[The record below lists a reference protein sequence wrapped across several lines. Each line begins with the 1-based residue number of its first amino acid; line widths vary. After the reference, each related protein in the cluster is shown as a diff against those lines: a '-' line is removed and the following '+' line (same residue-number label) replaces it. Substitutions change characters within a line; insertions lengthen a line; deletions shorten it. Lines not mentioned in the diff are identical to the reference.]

1 MHIVI
6 PVLLLL
12 AIIFGPSWWVKRV
25 LEKYSKPADRY
36 SGTGAELARV
46 LLDKHDMPHVKV
58 EQTETGDHYDPI
70 DKTVRLT
77 PDKFNGHSLTAVTVA
92 AHEVGHALQDHT
104 GYTPLHL
111 RTRLVKLAV
120 PAQKLGAGIMFA
132 APVLILVTKALPVGL
147 LMVLGG
153 LLTLGFA
160 TVVHFVT
167 LPMEWDAS
175 FKRALP
181 VLKAGNYLHKGDLRH
196 ARKILLAAAM
206 TYVAASLIS
215 LLNIGRWWAILRA

>member
-6 PVLLLL
+6 LVSLFVAL
-12 AIIFGPSWWVKRV
+12 IFGPSVWVTRI
-25 LEKYSKPADRY
+25 LAKYSKPTDRY
-36 SGTGAELARV
+36 SGSGAELARV
-46 LLDKHDMPHVKV
+46 LLDSNNMPHVTI
-58 EQTETGDHYDPI
+58 EETKSGDHYDPI
-70 DKTVRLT
+70 DKCVRLT
-77 PDKFNGHSLTAVTVA
+77 PDKYHGHSLTAVTVA
-92 AHEVGHALQDHT
+92 AHEVGHAIQDHT

-111 RTRLVKLAV
+111 RTRLVKLAI

-132 APVLILVTKALPVGL
+132 APVLVLLTKALPVGL

-160 TVVHFVT
+160 TAVHFIT

-181 VLKAGNYLHKGDLRH
+181 ILQAGNYLHSNDIRH

-206 TYVAASLIS
+206 TYVAASLVS